1 MRNKGLSIHSAEG
14 ALVHSDLMIAPIHRL
29 CFPHPPQKIS
39 QLKEK
44 NLIFFLLEQIPLSG
58 FFPYQRRFTT
68 RMEVFMLTTFPCCS
82 PCNKAETWKVRSAP
96 VSPLEPGDAHPLRS
110 LIFQVLAFYCGY
122 MYHIYQW
129 LRWKPV
135 SSCNYRSKSWWS
147 WEYYDGAGATWKT
160 HVFATERLN
169 GSSPLL
175 HTASLAYS
183 VLSNDIELG
192 FALVQRGLWT
202 VSLGDAGIQA
212 WGWPSLTE
220 SLVYVV
226 TGTVED
232 AVSEPVQHLVN
243 MYLVSKGC

>member
-1 MRNKGLSIHSAEG
+1 MFPTPSPENFSIKGKKLDFLSVRTNSFVWFFSVPKK
-14 ALVHSDLMIAPIHRL
+14 VHDEDGGVHAHHVR
-29 CFPHPPQKIS
+29 
-39 QLKEK
+39 
-44 NLIFFLLEQIPLSG
+44 
-58 FFPYQRRFTT
+58 
-68 RMEVFMLTTFPCCS
+68 S

-122 MYHIYQW
+122 MYHICQW

-175 HTASLAYS
+175 HTAGLVYS
-183 VLSNDIELG
+183 VLSNDIELE
-192 FALVQRGLWT
+192 FVLVQRGLWT
-202 VSLGDAGIQA
+202 VS
-212 WGWPSLTE
+212 
-220 SLVYVV
+220 
-226 TGTVED
+226 
-232 AVSEPVQHLVN
+232 
-243 MYLVSKGC
+243 